1 MQYGTDG
8 YDHFAVRVYDTYN
21 GTWEDKWD
29 AADMPYG
36 QINAYDEPI
45 SINLDEYIGK
55 NIKIGFRGYNDFG
68 EFLAF
73 DWYVDDVK
81 VVPTD
86 TTDVNVN
93 ELTSLKLNVYPNPT
107 KDVAVIEAQSNIYQ
121 VTLMSLSGAILEERK
136 TNAQQVK
143 LNLEGYSEGIYVVR
157 IVTEEGVET
166 RKINLIGG

>member
-1 MQYGTDG
+1 
-8 YDHFAVRVYDTYN
+8 
-21 GTWEDKWD
+21 
-29 AADMPYG
+29 MPYG

-73 DWYVDDVK
+73 DWFVDDVK

-93 ELTSLKLNVYPNPT
+93 ELSAIKLNVYPNPA
-107 KDVAVIEAQSNIYQ
+107 KDVVCIEAAQNIQQ
-121 VTLMSLSGAILEERK
+121 VTLMSLTGAVLEERK
-136 TNAQQVK
+136 ANAQQVK